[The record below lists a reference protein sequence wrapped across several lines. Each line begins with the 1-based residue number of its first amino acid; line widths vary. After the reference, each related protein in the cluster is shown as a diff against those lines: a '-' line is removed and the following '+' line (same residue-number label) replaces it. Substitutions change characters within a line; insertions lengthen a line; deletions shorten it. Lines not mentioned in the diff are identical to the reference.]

1 MEEPDWEEYARLQAK
16 LLENSCVNW
25 GLEAALNHK
34 LEHIDAGRAEVELL
48 ARTANR
54 RERNRAVLL
63 RKGAVAAPVVDIAV
77 AIDNRRR
84 AAALRRSATAAEW
97 LLVLLVVFG
106 YDSDEIAT
114 RLGIQPGAA
123 RVRILRVRRKLQ
135 AIDRRDRAAMAS

>member
-16 LLENSCVNW
+16 LLENSRVNW

-34 LEHIDAGRAEVELL
+34 LEHINAGRSEVELV

-54 RERNRAVLL
+54 RERNRGVLL

-84 AAALRRSATAAEW
+84 AAAIRRSATAAEW
-97 LLVLLVVFG
+97 LLVLLVVYG
-106 YDSDEIAT
+106 YDSDAIAT